1 MEQTIQEEVAAQSVE
16 TVRASINERKF
27 FESMKHLFASSYS
40 VLGELMQNARRAGA
54 SRIDF
59 MVDVEQ
65 KTATVQDDGCG
76 VDDFNVLI
84 ALCDSGWSEQ
94 VQLTDKPF
102 GMGLFSLFF
111 AAEAVTFRS
120 SGRSL
125 KVGLD
130 DIINKRELVIQPDPE
145 TVGQSGTRIDLIG
158 LKDKM
163 TEKAYQYGFNG
174 VQRPRMFAEIE
185 FRAKGFPIPV
195 FINGMECPRPHAQQS
210 LHGVETPIG
219 FVSYPGVTNDAPAIP
234 KTSDRLFYL
243 QGLPIGRSSGH
254 NEPIV
259 VHLDSTQFTARM
271 PDRSD
276 LFDAQEQAKKVSEAL
291 ADMVTFRLAQLKAS
305 MDSQQ
310 FVSQHWDNCKEHHC
324 MRLMNDVPWIPS
336 KRLASVDCVSKDGEN
351 VYAFSSSSQGSE
363 LVPYADFAS
372 GAVKAWRGVS
382 CSTED
387 SENAALELKVMQHL
401 GIVELVDKLDEDH
414 WFNSVTP
421 WVPDLRLSWTV
432 KEESGD
438 ANFWSDMGH
447 CSIRLAQGVTVEVS
461 STVDESYRLTAEFT
475 NGWLMVPESMNPET
489 GEAYSDPSEYRLICY
504 VMDDDRNEH
513 PVVALSDFLDENDR
527 YRDDWYE
534 NARKEWNQ
542 AVSAM
547 RGVPLQEM
555 LRSVVREHLP
565 ELGGKQASHMC
576 LVRTIQTRHQRI
588 DGESVLS
595 NPRPDV
601 IDLMDDDFW
610 LKVASAALPS
620 GSEEM
625 VTAQASVIRQAFTAV
640 VQPGWQEPASS
651 NDQ

>member
-1 MEQTIQEEVAAQSVE
+1 MGKTIQKEVAAQSVE

-84 ALCDSGWSEQ
+84 ALCESGWSEQ

-210 LHGVETPIG
+210 LHGVDTPIG
-219 FVSYPGVTNDAPAIP
+219 FVSYPGVTNDAPIIP

-259 VHLDSTQFTARM
+259 VRPRIRLSSQPGCPTDLICSMHRSRPRRSARHS
-271 PDRSD
+271 PTWSRSD
-276 LFDAQEQAKKVSEAL
+276 SLSS
-291 ADMVTFRLAQLKAS
+291 R
-305 MDSQQ
+305 
-310 FVSQHWDNCKEHHC
+310 
-324 MRLMNDVPWIPS
+324 RPWT
-336 KRLASVDCVSKDGEN
+336 RN
-351 VYAFSSSSQGSE
+351 SSS
-363 LVPYADFAS
+363 VN
-372 GAVKAWRGVS
+372 
-382 CSTED
+382 T
-387 SENAALELKVMQHL
+387 
-401 GIVELVDKLDEDH
+401 GITAK
-414 WFNSVTP
+414 
-421 WVPDLRLSWTV
+421 
-432 KEESGD
+432 
-438 ANFWSDMGH
+438 
-447 CSIRLAQGVTVEVS
+447 SI
-461 STVDESYRLTAEFT
+461 TAC
-475 NGWLMVPESMNPET
+475 V
-489 GEAYSDPSEYRLICY
+489 
-504 VMDDDRNEH
+504 
-513 PVVALSDFLDENDR
+513 
-527 YRDDWYE
+527 
-534 NARKEWNQ
+534 
-542 AVSAM
+542 
-547 RGVPLQEM
+547 
-555 LRSVVREHLP
+555 
-565 ELGGKQASHMC
+565 
-576 LVRTIQTRHQRI
+576 
-588 DGESVLS
+588 
-595 NPRPDV
+595 
-601 IDLMDDDFW
+601 
-610 LKVASAALPS
+610 
-620 GSEEM
+620 
-625 VTAQASVIRQAFTAV
+625 
-640 VQPGWQEPASS
+640 
-651 NDQ
+651 